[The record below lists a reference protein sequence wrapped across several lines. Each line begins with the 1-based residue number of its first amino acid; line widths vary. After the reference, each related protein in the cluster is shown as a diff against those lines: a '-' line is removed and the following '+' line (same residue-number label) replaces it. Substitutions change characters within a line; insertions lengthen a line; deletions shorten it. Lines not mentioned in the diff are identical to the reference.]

1 MLFAGR
7 FHLCYYATAM
17 STLKI
22 FCLLMLTPRLKT
34 VLMAA
39 IALLT
44 AVSAAESFAAMDP
57 APADWPDYEY
67 NRAPG
72 EFKRN
77 RYGIIDPSPDVVS
90 LQQLPV
96 DGYGFVDWGKAITD
110 GIIAPR
116 ESINGKPPIRSE
128 DTQAFSGD
136 ILIKSRMKF
145 MPDVIFPHSA
155 HTEWLKCSTCH
166 PGIFKKKAGATPIT
180 MSGIWKGQFCGRCHD
195 KVAFPTRNCF
205 KCHSAPRPSSR

>member
-1 MLFAGR
+1 
-7 FHLCYYATAM
+7 
-17 STLKI
+17 
-22 FCLLMLTPRLKT
+22 MLTPRLKT
-34 VLMAA
+34 LLMAA

-90 LQQLPV
+90 LKQLPV

-116 ESINGKPPIRSE
+116 ESINGKPPRLNPEDSE
-128 DTQAFSGD
+128 TFSGD

-166 PGIFKKKAGATPIT
+166 PKIFKKKVGATPIT

-205 KCHSAPRPSSR
+205 KCHSVKGQAGK

>member
-1 MLFAGR
+1 
-7 FHLCYYATAM
+7 
-17 STLKI
+17 
-22 FCLLMLTPRLKT
+22 MLTSRLR
-34 VLMAA
+34 
-39 IALLT
+39 ALLI
-44 AVSAAESFAAMDP
+44 AGFVAFAASGAADVTAAMDP
-57 APADWPDYEY
+57 APADWPSFDY

-77 RYGIIDPSPDVVS
+77 KYGVIDPSPDVVS

-96 DGYGFVDWGKAITD
+96 DSYGFVDWAKAISD
-110 GIIAPR
+110 GIIAPQ
-116 ESINGKPPIRSE
+116 ESINGRQPRLGPE
-128 DTQAFSGD
+128 DTESFSGD
-136 ILIKSRMKF
+136 VLIKSKMKF

-166 PGIFKKKAGATPIT
+166 PRIFKKKAGATPIT

-205 KCHSAPRPSSR
+205 KCHSVPREPGK

>member
-1 MLFAGR
+1 
-7 FHLCYYATAM
+7 
-17 STLKI
+17 
-22 FCLLMLTPRLKT
+22 MLTPRLKT

-39 IALLT
+39 VALLT

-128 DTQAFSGD
+128 DAQAFSGD

-205 KCHSAPRPSSR
+205 KCHSAPRP